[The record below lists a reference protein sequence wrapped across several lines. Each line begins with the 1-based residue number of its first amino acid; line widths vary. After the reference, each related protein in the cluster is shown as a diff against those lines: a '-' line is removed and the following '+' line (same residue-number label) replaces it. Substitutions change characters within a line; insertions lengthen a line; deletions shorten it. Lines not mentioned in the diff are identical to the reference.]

1 MLCLRGC
8 RSDKDVDHMMVGCVE
23 AWFLWCKIVNWLE
36 IILSSSFYCYESR
49 YETSLSLQEF
59 LELPRKKFLGNMQ
72 EFLGNDVFPE
82 NFPGKYSWVIFILFP
97 GVYPG
102 IREE

>member
-1 MLCLRGC
+1 
-8 RSDKDVDHMMVGCVE
+8 VE
-23 AWFLWCKIVNWLE
+23 W
-36 IILSSSFYCYESR
+36 
-49 YETSLSLQEF
+49 SLQEF